1 MADIWDRLQK
11 VEAVDP
17 PRIVIYGP
25 PKKGKTTLASEFP
38 SPVFLQVE
46 DGTPSGL
53 TLASFGKLDSYADVM
68 AAIGALYEKEHAY
81 KTVVI
86 DSLDKLEPMVWAALC
101 AEKNWESIESPGY
114 GKGYVE
120 ADAYWRDLTGGL
132 LALRS
137 ERGMTII
144 MICHS
149 EVGRFDDPTTV
160 SYSQYDM
167 RLHKRAKALICD
179 DADAILLIKEEATIR
194 EDAQGPGKKGEKR
207 AIAEGVNRFIFTEGR
222 PAFLAGNRYNMP
234 AKIRY
239 DKGKG
244 YSALAPYLPAQPEPA
259 APVEPNLAKPDRLK
273 ETIKKAV

>member
-11 VEAVDP
+11 ASAVNP

-38 SPVFLQVE
+38 SPIFLQVE
-46 DGTPSGL
+46 DGTPAGL
-53 TLASFGKLDSYADVM
+53 TLASFGKLDSYVEVLE
-68 AAIGALYEKEHAY
+68 AIGALYDNEHAY

-86 DSLDKLEPMVWAALC
+86 DSLDKLEPMIWTAIC
-101 AEKNWESIESPGY
+101 AEKNWDSIESPGY

-120 ADAYWRDLTGGL
+120 ADSYWRAIMESL
-132 LALRS
+132 LVLRN
-137 ERGMTII
+137 ERGMTSVL
-144 MICHS
+144 ICHS

-179 DADAILLIKEEATIR
+179 DADAILLVKEEATIR

-207 AIAEGVNRFIFTEGR
+207 AIAEGVNRFIYCEGR
-222 PAFLAGNRYNMP
+222 PAFLAGNRYNLP
-234 AKIRY
+234 AKLRY

-244 YSALAPYLPAQPEPA
+244 YAALAPYLPAQAQPAAPEPA
-259 APVEPNLAKPDRLK
+259 KSDRLK
-273 ETIKKAV
+273 EAIKKAA